1 MQFLKLSKTLRSP
14 LAAMCIVAPLIL
26 ATACKSEEKKD
37 EAATATDSTT
47 RKPVVIGY
55 VGGFRGLVNTDRIEV
70 DKLTHINYAF
80 VDVQKGKAFLTNE
93 KTDSTNFRKLNL
105 LKEKN
110 PDLKILISLG
120 GWTWSEN
127 FSDAVLTEA
136 SRKIFAASSV
146 DIIRKYD
153 LDGVDIDWE
162 YPGMPGEDGNVY
174 RPEDKQNFTLMFEA
188 IRKELDAFEKESGK
202 KKLLTTAVP
211 GFTSFLKVVEM
222 GKAAAFLDYVN
233 IMTYDLFQGDTAV
246 HHAALY
252 SSDIYKASHS
262 VDNAVKAFSAEGV
275 PMNKLVVGL
284 PFYGRMFRVAK
295 LDKGLGQ
302 KHIKQEYVDGYTM
315 IKDSMVNKK
324 GFKEYRD
331 EVAKAPYL
339 LNAKTGDVLSYDDE
353 QSVREKCKYVLDKKL
368 AGVMFWEYNSDS
380 KTYLLDEIDKTFN

>member
-1 MQFLKLSKTLRSP
+1 MLLLKFTKTLLPAVAALLIATP
-14 LAAMCIVAPLIL
+14 LLL
-26 ATACKSEEKKD
+26 TTACKSEEKK
-37 EAATATDSTT
+37 EETAKANSTV
-47 RKPVVIGY
+47 KPVVIGY

-93 KTDSTNFRKLNL
+93 KTDSTNFRKLKL

-110 PDLKILISLG
+110 ADLKILISLG

-127 FSDAVLTEA
+127 FSDAVLTDA
-136 SRKIFAASSV
+136 SRKTFAESAV
-146 DIIRKYD
+146 AIIKKYD

-162 YPGMPGEDGNVY
+162 YPGMAGEEGNVF
-174 RPEDKQNFTLMFEA
+174 RAEDKQNFTLMFEA
-188 IRKELDAFEKESGK
+188 IRKELDIFEKESGK

-211 GFTSFLKVVEM
+211 GFTPFLKVVEM

-233 IMTYDLFQGDTAV
+233 LMTYDLFQGDTAV
-246 HHAALY
+246 HHASLY
-252 SSDIYKASHS
+252 ASDIYKASHS

-275 PMNKLVVGL
+275 PPGKLVVGL

-302 KHIKQEYVDGYTM
+302 KHIKQEYVDGYTY
-315 IKDSMVNKK
+315 IKDSLINKK

-331 EVAKAPYL
+331 ETAKAPYL

-353 QSVREKCKYVLDKKL
+353 QSVRDKCKYVLDHKL
-368 AGVMFWEYNSDS
+368 GGVMFWEYDSDL
-380 KTYLLDEIDKTFN
+380 KTYLLDEIDKSLK

>member
-1 MQFLKLSKTLRSP
+1 MLFIKFTKTLIP
-14 LAAMCIVAPLIL
+14 AFTALLITSL
-26 ATACKSEEKKD
+26 PFLNACKSEEKK
-37 EAATATDSTT
+37 EESAAATDSLSA
-47 RKPVVIGY
+47 KPVVIGY
-55 VGGFRGLVNTDRIEV
+55 VGGFRGLVNTDSIEV

-93 KTDSTNFRKLNL
+93 KTDSTNFRKLKL

-136 SRKIFAASSV
+136 SRKIFAKSAV
-146 DIIRKYD
+146 DIIKKYD

-188 IRKELDAFEKESGK
+188 IRKELDVFERESGK

-222 GKAAAFLDYVN
+222 GKAAKYLDYVN
-233 IMTYDLFQGDTAV
+233 MMTYDLFQGDTAV

-252 SSDIYKASHS
+252 NSDIYKASHS

-302 KHIKQEYVDGYTM
+302 KQISQKYVDGYTM
-315 IKDSMVNKK
+315 IKDSMVNKN

-353 QSVREKCKYVLDKKL
+353 QSVRDKCKYVLDKKL
-368 AGVMFWEYNSDS
+368 AGVMFWEYDSDS
-380 KTYLLDEIDKTFN
+380 KTYLLDEIDKTFK

>member
-1 MQFLKLSKTLRSP
+1 MLFLKFTKTLLPS
-14 LAAMCIVAPLIL
+14 LAAMLVLSPLL
-26 ATACKSEEKKD
+26 LTTACKSEEKK
-37 EAATATDSTT
+37 EETATADSSAT
-47 RKPVVIGY
+47 KPVVIGY

-70 DKLTHINYAF
+70 EKLTHINYAF

-93 KTDSTNFRKLNL
+93 KTDSTNFRNLKL

-136 SRKIFAASSV
+136 SRKVFAASSV
-146 DIIRKYD
+146 DIIKKYD

-188 IRKELDAFEKESGK
+188 IRKELDVFEKESGK

-222 GKAAAFLDYVN
+222 GKAAAYLDYVN
-233 IMTYDLFQGDTAV
+233 MMTYDLFQGDTAV

-252 SSDIYKASHS
+252 NSDIYKASHS

-302 KHIKQEYVDGYTM
+302 KQISQKYVDGYTM
-315 IKDSMVNKK
+315 IKDSMVNKN

-368 AGVMFWEYNSDS
+368 AGVMFWEYDSDS
-380 KTYLLDEIDKTFN
+380 KTYLLDEIDKTFK